1 VPNVGRLSVRQRI
14 PRFAVVLALFATAGQ
29 TSRAGAA
36 PRVQI
41 RWAPAVGCPSEDW
54 FLRRIEAFLGRSRKA
69 AATRDLV
76 IHVQVTREADR
87 FVGNLDWEDSSGREQ
102 RELDDPDCLVLADA
116 SAFVVAS
123 AIDPLVTYER
133 AEPLADV
140 APSKPEDAK
149 AAEPPPPDAPE
160 IEIEVE
166 ETPLPRTES
175 RPIPSRL
182 AVGPRVE
189 GRSGLLPELT
199 LLIGA
204 TGEFTTG
211 RARGAAA
218 ITASLPRDSQLT
230 PAASASYFA
239 TVATLEGCWLFVR
252 GAVEIPGC
260 VTLEGAVTR
269 GRGRDVSDP
278 ETAWLPWVSL
288 GAGSSLRKELDS
300 GWAARVS
307 ANAGWVAVRPRFTFN
322 DVPVAEPSGWAA
334 ALAVSLEWRFR

>member
-1 VPNVGRLSVRQRI
+1 
-14 PRFAVVLALFATAGQ
+14 
-29 TSRAGAA
+29 
-36 PRVQI
+36 
-41 RWAPAVGCPSEDW
+41 VGCPSEDW
-54 FLRRIEAFLGRSRKA
+54 FLRRIEAFLGRSRKV

-76 IHVQVTREADR
+76 IHVRVTREADR
-87 FVGNLDWEDSSGREQ
+87 FVGDLDWEDSSGREQ

-133 AEPLADV
+133 AEPLAEV
-140 APSKPEDAK
+140 APSKPEGAK
-149 AAEPPPPDAPE
+149 AADPPLPRAPE
-160 IEIEVE
+160 TQIEVE
-166 ETPLPRTES
+166 EAPLPRTES

-182 AVGPRVE
+182 AGGPRIE
-189 GRSGLLPELT
+189 GRAGLLPELA

-204 TGEFTTG
+204 TGEFTSD

-218 ITASLPRDSQLT
+218 VTASLPRDTELSPT
-230 PAASASYFA
+230 ASANYFA
-239 TVATLEGCWLFVR
+239 LVATLEGCWIFVR

-269 GRGRDVSDP
+269 GRGRGVSDP

-288 GAGSSLRKELDS
+288 GAGTSLRKQLDS
-300 GWAARVS
+300 DLAARLS
-307 ANAGWVAVRPRFTFN
+307 ANAGWVVVGPRFTFN
-322 DVPVAEPSGWAA
+322 DVPVAEPPSWAA